1 MSDEQIQSYFDD
13 LNARIDHLNSYVTY
27 ALDAVSKHRTE
38 IGLLKQTVYSL
49 NNSVN
54 SELMKDKLYDL
65 MVLGK
70 KYDSDG
76 DKQGDLLSRLNSK
89 DKMQW
94 LNWK

>member
-13 LNARIDHLNSYVTY
+13 LNASIDHLRGFVTY
-27 ALDAVSKHRTE
+27 ALDAVSNMKTE
-38 IGLLKQTVYSL
+38 VGLLKQMVYSL

-54 SELMKDKLYDL
+54 SELMKDKLYDM

-70 KYDSDG
+70 KDDSDG

-89 DKMQW
+89 DKMQ
-94 LNWK
+94 

>member
-13 LNARIDHLNSYVTY
+13 LNASIDHLRGFVTY
-27 ALDAVSKHRTE
+27 ALDAVSTMKTE
-38 IGLLKQTVYSL
+38 VGLLKQTVYSL

-70 KYDSDG
+70 KDDSDG

-89 DKMQW
+89 DKMQ
-94 LNWK
+94 

>member
-38 IGLLKQTVYSL
+38 IGLLKQMMYSI

-70 KYDSDG
+70 KDDSDG
-76 DKQGDLLSRLNSK
+76 DKQGDLLSRLNNK
-89 DKMQW
+89 DKMDD
-94 LNWK
+94 

>member
-54 SELMKDKLYDL
+54 SELMKDKFYDL

-70 KYDSDG
+70 KDDDDC

-89 DKMQW
+89 DKMQ
-94 LNWK
+94 